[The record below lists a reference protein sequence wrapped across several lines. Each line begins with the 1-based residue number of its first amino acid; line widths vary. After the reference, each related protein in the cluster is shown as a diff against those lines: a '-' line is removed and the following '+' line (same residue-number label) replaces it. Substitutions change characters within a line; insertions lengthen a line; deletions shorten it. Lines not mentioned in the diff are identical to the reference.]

1 MWSIRLQNK
10 KRLLFFILLILF
22 LFNFSLLYAENKSD
36 EHFDRAI
43 SKYLQND
50 LKGAIR
56 ELEETLKLGPLHP
69 EAKKLLLAIME
80 EEGSLK
86 ERMRAEENW
95 DPSLDNIVQGNPAF
109 PEVAITFDAHS
120 YSNIAP
126 EIIHILKKEGVAST
140 FFLTGKFIDKNPALV
155 KRIVS
160 EGHEVANHTD
170 THPRL
175 TTYKDNRRQRT
186 LRSVK
191 ESYLR
196 QELKRA
202 AEKFYSLTGKEMA
215 PYWRAPYGE
224 HNPEI
229 RKWAKDSG
237 YLHIHWTNGRNWRE
251 GLDTIDWLADPNS
264 QAYTSSKETK
274 ERILK
279 NVSNG
284 SIILMHLGTKRK
296 KDPIHKRLEEMIE
309 ELRLKGYKL
318 VTISELID
326 NN

>member
-1 MWSIRLQNK
+1 
-10 KRLLFFILLILF
+10 
-22 LFNFSLLYAENKSD
+22 
-36 EHFDRAI
+36 
-43 SKYLQND
+43 
-50 LKGAIR
+50 
-56 ELEETLKLGPLHP
+56 
-69 EAKKLLLAIME
+69 LA
-80 EEGSLK
+80 
-86 ERMRAEENW
+86 
-95 DPSLDNIVQGNPAF
+95 
-109 PEVAITFDAHS
+109 
-120 YSNIAP
+120 
-126 EIIHILKKEGVAST
+126 
-140 FFLTGKFIDKNPALV
+140 

-224 HNPEI
+224 HNSEI